1 MHEITVES
9 LMGDYRFSLHCI
21 DRLDDNHFLY
31 CTRQEREAM
40 RGKLAEE
47 ARQDQAF
54 KLLALLDAALRND
67 FHQSRASRRR
77 DPISM
82 LHRQL
87 HTEYRNER
95 PGNLRSRDV
104 SRRIPVGAHPAGA
117 RKLWFAAQQCG
128 EAGLPHR
135 QELPAVPA
143 LVSAPAFAAG
153 AHAAGAGP
161 GGFGGPAAVV
171 GGGGVRARGGVGLRE
186 CGFVMRFAR
195 GCILRRKR
203 PSFTAVCRH
212 FPL

>member
-1 MHEITVES
+1 MHEITVDS

-40 RGKLAEE
+40 RGKLVEE

-77 DPISM
+77 DPISL

-104 SRRIPVGAHPAGA
+104 SRRIPVARILLVLESYGSPLSSAGKRGCRIA
-117 RKLWFAAQQCG
+117 RNYLPFLRWY
-128 EAGLPHR
+128 PHR
-135 QELPAVPA
+135 HSPRGPMPLVPDPED
-143 LVSAPAFAAG
+143 LVD
-153 AHAAGAGP
+153 
-161 GGFGGPAAVV
+161 
-171 GGGGVRARGGVGLRE
+171 
-186 CGFVMRFAR
+186 
-195 GCILRRKR
+195 LRRWLEE
-203 PSFTAVCRH
+203 AVFAH
-212 FPL
+212 EEGWD